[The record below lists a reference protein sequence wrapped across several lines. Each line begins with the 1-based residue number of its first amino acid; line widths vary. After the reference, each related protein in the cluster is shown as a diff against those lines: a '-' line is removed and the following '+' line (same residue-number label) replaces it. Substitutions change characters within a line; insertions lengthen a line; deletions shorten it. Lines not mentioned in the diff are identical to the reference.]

1 MTMEITEVCKKV
13 MPKTYQVRYY
23 FSGYI
28 TPETMQDAK
37 FSSFGMS
44 CEKIGDDF
52 LTAIYDKLEKV
63 NKEEYE
69 LYLKLKEKFEE

>member
-1 MTMEITEVCKKV
+1 MTMEITKVCKKV

-44 CEKIGDDF
+44 YEKNGIDF
-52 LTAIYDKLEKV
+52 LNAIYDKLQSNV
-63 NKEEYE
+63 
-69 LYLKLKEKFEE
+69 

>member
-1 MTMEITEVCKKV
+1 MEITEVCKKV

-23 FSGYI
+23 FTGYI

-44 CEKIGDDF
+44 CEK
-52 LTAIYDKLEKV
+52 LETI
-63 NKEEYE
+63 
-69 LYLKLKEKFEE
+69 F